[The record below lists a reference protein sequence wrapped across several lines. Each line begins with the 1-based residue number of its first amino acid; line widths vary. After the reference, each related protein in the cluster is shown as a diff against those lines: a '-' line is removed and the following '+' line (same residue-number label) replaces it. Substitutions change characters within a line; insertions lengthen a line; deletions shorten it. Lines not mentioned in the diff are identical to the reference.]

1 MGFYFHRIPSLFQK
15 LFTHHIWTIPNSSNE
30 IYLTF
35 DDGPTPKVS
44 EQILHI
50 LAEYNVVGTFFCLG
64 KNLKNQERL
73 IEKMYTQGHQ
83 LANHGFEHL
92 DGWKISKE
100 EYFDNQKRG
109 EQTLN
114 EYSSNNKIAFRPPYG
129 HFRGGKSAV
138 LWSLMS
144 GDFDDKLSKEECL
157 SQLISK
163 TKSGDIIVFHDN
175 EKSFD
180 TLKWVLPKFLDF
192 CKEQGFTFGVIP
204 NSL

>member
-15 LFTHHIWTIPNSSNE
+15 LFVHHIWTIPNSSNE

-73 IEKMYTQGHQ
+73 IKEMCTQGHQ

-114 EYSSNNKIAFRPPYG
+114 EYSSNNNIHPFCN
-129 HFRGGKSAV
+129 
-138 LWSLMS
+138 LSLPIQS
-144 GDFDDKLSKEECL
+144 NTSFVDSYV
-157 SQLISK
+157 SQSM
-163 TKSGDIIVFHDN
+163 
-175 EKSFD
+175 
-180 TLKWVLPKFLDF
+180 
-192 CKEQGFTFGVIP
+192 
-204 NSL
+204 